1 MCDSVAMVSTCDLRE
16 KVSKCDIKAEA
27 GNYRD
32 GKVQSRVRAEE
43 GISGKSLSK
52 SWLDKKNPKESTTL

>member
-43 GISGKSLSK
+43 GISGKS
-52 SWLDKKNPKESTTL
+52 

>member
-1 MCDSVAMVSTCDLRE
+1 MEKVSTCDLRE

-43 GISGKSLSK
+43 GISGKS
-52 SWLDKKNPKESTTL
+52 